1 VIRRPRPARRPG
13 LSLLEILLS
22 LAIFLLSLVAIGGL
36 VESGSERG
44 LSAAMQ
50 AAGTRLA
57 QSKLAEVEAG
67 AIPVSSGGQG
77 TFDDEPEWNW
87 SVEPGA
93 AAVPNV
99 YPVTVRV
106 WREYGGGRHEV
117 VLTQMIFDPAQ
128 MGNASEAPKPTTTTG
143 SQPQTGS
150 GTTPSGGTG
159 S

>member
-1 VIRRPRPARRPG
+1 MIRRPRPARRPG

-44 LSAAMQ
+44 MEAAMQ

-57 QSKLAEVEAG
+57 QSKLAEVESG
-67 AIPVSSGGQG
+67 AIPVNTGGQG
-77 TFDDEPEWNW
+77 TFDDEPEWTW
-87 SVEPGA
+87 SVDTGSS
-93 AAVPNV
+93 AVPNV

-106 WREYGGGRHEV
+106 WRDAGGRHYEV

-128 MGNASEAPKPTTTTG
+128 MGTAAAAQKPTAAG
-143 SQPQTGS
+143 ASSPSGS
-150 GTTPSGGTG
+150 GTTTSGGGG

>member
-1 VIRRPRPARRPG
+1 MTRRPRPARRPG

-36 VESGSERG
+36 VESGSDRG
-44 LSAAMQ
+44 MAAALQ

-77 TFDDEPEWNW
+77 TFDDEPLWNW

-106 WREYGGGRHEV
+106 WREYGGGRYEV

-128 MGNASEAPKPTTTTG
+128 MGGASEAAKPTATTSG
-143 SQPQTGS
+143 GS
-150 GTTPSGGTG
+150 GS
-159 S
+159 